1 MLVTAVVI
9 LGIIL
14 LLGFFLVN
22 VFNRFV
28 RNKNVV
34 KDAWSNIDVALKRR
48 YDLIPNLVETVK
60 GYATHEKGTLE
71 AVIQARNNAMAVPPG
86 DINEQIK
93 AENQLQQTL
102 RSIFALSEAYPDLKA
117 NANFMDLQ
125 QKLNEIEI
133 NLERSRRYYNGTV
146 RENNTYGESFP
157 AVIFAGMFNYQH
169 FDYFETDEASRQNVT
184 VSFD

>member
-1 MLVTAVVI
+1 MTTTLII
-9 LGIIL
+9 LGIIVIL
-14 LLGFFLVN
+14 AIVLIQI
-22 VFNRFV
+22 FNRFV

-34 KDAWSNIDVALKRR
+34 KDAWSNIDVALRRR

-60 GYATHEKGTLE
+60 GYAAHEKTTLE
-71 AVIQARNNAMAVPPG
+71 NVVNARNAAMAVPSG

-93 AENQLQQTL
+93 AENQLQQSL
-102 RSIFALSEAYPDLKA
+102 RSIFALSEAYPELKA
-117 NANFMDLQ
+117 NTNFLDLQ

-157 AVIFAGMFNYQH
+157 GVIFAGMFNYQH
-169 FDYFETDEASRQNVT
+169 FDYFETDEASRENVK
-184 VSFD
+184 VQFD